1 METYIHTII
10 ATGCLAGAY
19 YIGKYVSGK
28 NVVNNI
34 VSSMLET
41 LERDGFIATE
51 LDKDGEKELIPVST
65 MIASALKEVKKVKK
79 VKKA

>member
-1 METYIHTII
+1 
-10 ATGCLAGAY
+10 
-19 YIGKYVSGK
+19 
-28 NVVNNI
+28 
-34 VSSMLET
+34 MLET

-79 VKKA
+79 A